1 MKNHTETQS
10 ERGVA
15 LIIAML
21 MLMVLSILGAM
32 LMMNVIIEKELA
44 GNDQRRSKALDL
56 AEAGVAEAIIR
67 LKGGEVSTSGSAQM
81 TTYIFNAAAGSL
93 PAVGANEVALAT
105 AQPVGSWLNYS
116 NTAIDAATLKV
127 TYKTD
132 AARTVTYKY
141 DTTRNP
147 AINAVSGQ
155 PIYEITSTGRVGNTQ
170 RTVVTDVVAQPFNL
184 QMKGAMSSKGQI
196 QTTNADFMCGYNHS
210 KDTPTWTSATTGR
223 NGAVGSCN
231 ENNGIQHWEL
241 GYGDLPG
248 VWGGG
253 GVSPSG
259 SPPNWGTPATLQNQP
274 AANYYTGPWDAL
286 GMTQANFTAW
296 LPARTGSMP
305 ANLNGVYRVDN
316 DNTLNN
322 STGSWTSNGGTGS
335 GFLYID
341 GQFVING
348 DFIYRGFVYING
360 QFQHQG
366 RIWVLG
372 GVSVNGQWQTQ
383 NVTGA
388 ILYSADAINYYI
400 TQYSGSYVRLAYHE
414 VN

>member
-1 MKNHTETQS
+1 MTNHTETRN
-10 ERGVA
+10 ENGVA

-44 GNDQRRSKALDL
+44 GHDQRRSKALDI

-67 LKGGEVSTSGSAQM
+67 IKAGEVPDNGNPQM
-81 TTYIFNAAAGSL
+81 TSYIFNAAAGSL
-93 PAVGANEVALAT
+93 PTLPANQTALAT

-116 NTAIDAATLKV
+116 DASVTPTTLKV

-132 AARTVTYKY
+132 PGQTVIYKY
-141 DTTRNP
+141 DSTRNP
-147 AINAVSGQ
+147 AINTVSGQ
-155 PIYEITSTGRVGNTQ
+155 PIFEITASGKVGNTV
-170 RTVVTDVVAQPFNL
+170 RTVVTDVCAQPFNL
-184 QMKGAMSSKGQI
+184 QIKGAMSAHGQI
-196 QTTNADFMCGYNHS
+196 QTTNVDFMCGYNHS
-210 KDTPTWTSATTGR
+210 KDTPTWTAATTGR

-248 VWGGG
+248 VWGGA
-253 GVSPSG
+253 GVSPAA
-259 SPPNWGTPATLQNQP
+259 SPPNWGSTATLQNQ
-274 AANYYTGPWDAL
+274 ANYYTGPWDAL
-286 GMTQANFTAW
+286 GMTQANFAAW
-296 LPARTGSMP
+296 LPARTGSIP

-322 STGSWTSNGGTGS
+322 STGSWSSNGGTGS

-341 GQFVING
+341 GTFQING
-348 DFIYRGFVYING
+348 DFVYRGFVYVNG

-372 GVSVNGQWQTQ
+372 GMSVNGQWQTQ

-388 ILYSADAINYYI
+388 ILYSADAINYYL
-400 TQYSGSYVRLAYHE
+400 TQYSGTYVRLAYRE
-414 VN
+414 LN